1 MRKIALTHI
10 EVPESSSFL
19 KERNCFSIALGN
31 GVIAG
36 WSNDR
41 LATDFMVKI
50 NLELNYK
57 LVTLN
62 QILIETYSHYRKVW
76 FYVTNFPDHTA
87 IERAILSAF
96 SSIDRCLDL
105 ATTRGHFPN
114 GNHMVF
120 RHLFSSLD
128 SLDEILADLQKIE
141 KYCKHYVEVRMLQ
154 VFRDRVGYVRN
165 DLKSLGQGE
174 GNVEMRTGPVNG
186 KSISAN

>member
-1 MRKIALTHI
+1 MRKITLTHV
-10 EVPESSSFL
+10 EGPEGNSFYR
-19 KERNCFSIALGN
+19 ERNCYSIALGN

-36 WSNDR
+36 WSSDR
-41 LATDFMVKI
+41 LANDFMVKI
-50 NLELNYK
+50 NQDLNYM

-76 FYVTNFPDHTA
+76 FYVTNFPDHSA
-87 IERAILSAF
+87 IERAIVSEF
-96 SSIDRCLDL
+96 SSIDRCLEL
-105 ATTRGHFPN
+105 ATTRGHFEN

-120 RHLFSSLD
+120 RHLFTSLN
-128 SLDEILADLQKIE
+128 SLDEILCNLQKIE

-154 VFRDRVGYVRN
+154 VFRDRIEYVRT

-186 KSISAN
+186 KSINVH